1 MKRIVAIAKIVYG
14 RRIKKVYEFSF
25 NVSKHTVV
33 VEIYDNQIPFSF
45 TRWTFCGVSDN
56 DFNFVHDSD
65 DDLVRSFYS
74 IIGQLDRPEVHTLKS
89 PKYFKQD
96 GRPTPRFYDV
106 RHDLW

>member
-1 MKRIVAIAKIVYG
+1 MKRIVAIAKTVNG
-14 RRIKKVYEFSF
+14 RRIKKVYEFRL
-25 NVSKHTVV
+25 NVSRHTVV
-33 VEIYDNQIPFSF
+33 VDIYDNQLPFSF
-45 TRWTFCGVSDN
+45 TRWKFCGVSDN

-74 IIGQLDRPEVHTLKS
+74 MVGQLDRSEVHSLKC
-89 PKYFKQD
+89 PKYFKHN